1 MINTQLSKKKNV
13 TTQSSSFIFMCLSV
27 LATKMGI
34 IINLSH
40 FLLFLS
46 LLPTSIVVSFYNLRQ
61 SRDVTV
67 GDTYHPYLLG
77 NQALSLPHL
86 KPFSLPYT

>member
-1 MINTQLSKKKNV
+1 MINTQLSKKKNI

-46 LLPTSIVVSFYNLRQ
+46 LLP
-61 SRDVTV
+61 
-67 GDTYHPYLLG
+67 PLL
-77 NQALSLPHL
+77 LIS
-86 KPFSLPYT
+86 TT